1 MAVVLS
7 DTEDETVPC
16 AASSRSR
23 PLLKQEGGV
32 GDAQSQHLP
41 LVAATEHPEKSST
54 RSDVGSDDAD
64 APALALAS
72 LDSQSPD
79 ATHAGEFTGLAS
91 DLHSADDSDADTVK
105 DDDSPRE
112 RDAEAPEGDAV
123 AIEDVPLLES
133 SGGVLEPMGA
143 GRPPQAESLALN
155 STGFFDQFEF
165 GGPEAVSPRL
175 PARPLADKRR
185 DKAAWRV
192 EVLTPATPQ
201 TPSPSSSRKRP
212 REHSKAAPSED
223 FAAMPAAERARIA
236 AKWRSFAPEVCDA
249 GATRFQML
257 VAAILHAKA
266 TEAVVRSAMARLQRA
281 AASGASPSALTPAW
295 LEAVN
300 EEALVALLDG
310 IHWHKV
316 KARRLIAA
324 SAMVASLWSSGAMP
338 RLSCKELMAIPG
350 VGPKLA
356 VVLEFAFEFAVAD
369 DFANELGNEQL
380 D

>member
-1 MAVVLS
+1 MPPP
-7 DTEDETVPC
+7 ETGDGLPESQ
-16 AASSRSR
+16 ADNLAMNPSGFFEQFAFDSAEPLR
-23 PLLKQEGGV
+23 PRPP
-32 GDAQSQHLP
+32 AHP
-41 LVAATEHPEKSST
+41 LVE
-54 RSDVGSDDAD
+54 
-64 APALALAS
+64 
-72 LDSQSPD
+72 
-79 ATHAGEFTGLAS
+79 
-91 DLHSADDSDADTVK
+91 
-105 DDDSPRE
+105 
-112 RDAEAPEGDAV
+112 
-123 AIEDVPLLES
+123 
-133 SGGVLEPMGA
+133 
-143 GRPPQAESLALN
+143 
-155 STGFFDQFEF
+155 
-165 GGPEAVSPRL
+165 
-175 PARPLADKRR
+175 KRR

-192 EVLTPATPQ
+192 EVLTPASPE
-201 TPSPSSSRKRP
+201 TPSPERSRKRL
-212 REHSKAAPSED
+212 REPSKPAPLED
-223 FAAMPAAERARIA
+223 LAAMPRSERARIA

-249 GATRFQML
+249 LAIRFQML

-266 TEAVVRSAMARLQRA
+266 TEAVVRSAMARLRRA

-310 IHWHKV
+310 VHWHKV